1 MFCNGKNFGN
11 ASSVARRPFPTV
23 ASRLAL
29 PLLAA
34 FPAFFKNTP
43 RRANENANTNGLAS
57 SKRSKTTL
65 LPQSTRA
72 SLPASPLSCVLPSL
86 PANANSCGKVDP
98 SLCSPSPPTP
108 LTSPTSLL
116 LPVRTPSL
124 QRVPMTNLT
133 TLNDDELL
141 TVVGC
146 FKFDPLTLGRI
157 SQVST
162 QCRTV
167 AALARE
173 NVAFGALGLRP
184 KMLSWELKARFGVE
198 SVGAM
203 RKFAPNAVYMYQTS
217 DVISKM
223 LVEYGGWDALYKRA
237 VAHAPAV
244 EKLLATTRSKIE
256 SLLTRR
262 CQIDDLFTRDYAEQT
277 GQWMAR
283 NKSAVASLEEWEKEY
298 SSELNTSWGEG
309 KRLYRYLNRRVITIP
324 QMRLAEAVDQ
334 MRRLQADAVTRY
346 TTERANVT
354 RVRCLFVD
362 RLKAANCQTM
372 DDALAWF
379 DYRPSMHVQVAV
391 YSTDGHALESAVLT
405 DDGARAAARH
415 LADVW
420 WPSHV
425 AISAELKA
433 FKP

>member
-1 MFCNGKNFGN
+1 
-11 ASSVARRPFPTV
+11 
-23 ASRLAL
+23 
-29 PLLAA
+29 
-34 FPAFFKNTP
+34 
-43 RRANENANTNGLAS
+43 
-57 SKRSKTTL
+57 
-65 LPQSTRA
+65 
-72 SLPASPLSCVLPSL
+72 
-86 PANANSCGKVDP
+86 
-98 SLCSPSPPTP
+98 
-108 LTSPTSLL
+108 
-116 LPVRTPSL
+116 
-124 QRVPMTNLT
+124 MTNLT

-146 FKFDPLTLGRI
+146 FKFDPITLGRI

-184 KMLSWELKARFGVE
+184 KMLSWELKARFGVQ

-244 EKLLATTRSKIE
+244 EKLL
-256 SLLTRR
+256 TRR
-262 CQIDDLFTRDYAEQT
+262 GQIDDLFTRDYAEQT

-283 NKSAVASLEEWEKEY
+283 NTSAVASLEEWEKEY

-309 KRLYRYLNRRVITIP
+309 KRLYRYLTAAVLP
-324 QMRLAEAVDQ
+324 PSAQMRLAKAVDQ

-362 RLKAANCQTM
+362 GLKAANCQTM

-379 DYRPSMHVQVAV
+379 DHRPSLRVQAAV
-391 YSTDGHALESAVLT
+391 YGTNGQALESAVLT

-415 LADVW
+415 LVDVK

-425 AISAELKA
+425 AITAELKA
-433 FKP
+433 SKP